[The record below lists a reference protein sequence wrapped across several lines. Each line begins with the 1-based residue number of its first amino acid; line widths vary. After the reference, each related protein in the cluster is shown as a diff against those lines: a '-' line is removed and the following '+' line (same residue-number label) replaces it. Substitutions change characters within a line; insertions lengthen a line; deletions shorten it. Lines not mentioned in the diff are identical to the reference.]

1 MKIAIPL
8 FAIALVV
15 IGVGVSWKLIE
26 NKRQPLIPNTV
37 NIDNG
42 QRKDELIRLEYPQP
56 NQLISSPLTIKGEAR
71 GNWFFEASF
80 PVVLTDWDGLII
92 ANGIATAKGDWMT
105 NDFVPFEATLEFALN
120 KEAYSNRG
128 SLILKKENPSGLP
141 ENDDALE
148 IPVSLSPNSD

>member
-8 FAIALVV
+8 IAIALVV